1 MQFLGGGAAATRRR
15 CTRGGARTLDHKIK
29 SLALCRLSYPGWIDR
44 RDDRVIRI
52 SLPVG
57 TRLIHWATKTEEP
70 LVVTPDLGPGTE
82 PRMVGA
88 GANPRRDSN
97 PQSRATYVGCVRCD
111 RRFRSS
117 DLWVMGPARFLCA
130 MSHVAACLLKLSRAG
145 NRTPVLSVTAID
157 TNHYTTRD
165 ARRQES
171 ALRTAASA
179 GNRTRGESMATI
191 HFTTKPLMPRC
202 ARKRR
207 RRPPASAIVRSA
219 TELSTQE
226 PSDAPLA
233 QGRPGIEPGT
243 IRKLRQKEAG
253 RAPVRGG
260 GV

>member
-1 MQFLGGGAAATRRR
+1 
-15 CTRGGARTLDHKIK
+15 
-29 SLALCRLSYPGWIDR
+29 
-44 RDDRVIRI
+44 
-52 SLPVG
+52 
-57 TRLIHWATKTEEP
+57 
-70 LVVTPDLGPGTE
+70 
-82 PRMVGA
+82 MVGA

-165 ARRQES
+165 AQRQES

-191 HFTTKPLMPRC
+191 HFTTKPLMRVGVRWGTRPAVRT
-202 ARKRR
+202 ARAAARAR
-207 RRPPASAIVRSA
+207 LDVLPGGV
-219 TELSTQE
+219 E
-226 PSDAPLA
+226 PS
-233 QGRPGIEPGT
+233 T
-243 IRKLRQKEAG
+243 FCS
-253 RAPVRGG
+253 
-260 GV
+260 